1 MPKQK
6 AVEKSKVNVWMIAT
20 TALVAIIGVLIGA
33 TVF

>member
-1 MPKQK
+1 MPKPDK
-6 AVEKSKVNVWMIAT
+6 PKVNVWMIAT